1 MASGTWL
8 TELPGSPRCAGTRQE
23 AGGVDRRRAG
33 CDRETPWMLTRKS
46 ACTRDTAC
54 RWTALVRRVPPV
66 SSASPGCH
74 QASYPL
80 SLAKGPPGG
89 CRQEITRGGLW
100 AWNGRLP
107 RPALPA
113 GMFPSS
119 EFSGLDC
126 AGRAATLHKG
136 RGRHSRGMLR
146 AHLGWFSSYLRVSLS
161 HFLS

>member
-1 MASGTWL
+1 MDAHKEIRVHAEHGLS
-8 TELPGSPRCAGTRQE
+8 
-23 AGGVDRRRAG
+23 VDRPGQAG
-33 CDRETPWMLTRKS
+33 APCIQCLARL
-46 ACTRDTAC
+46 
-54 RWTALVRRVPPV
+54 
-66 SSASPGCH
+66 SPGCH

-119 EFSGLDC
+119 EFSGLDW